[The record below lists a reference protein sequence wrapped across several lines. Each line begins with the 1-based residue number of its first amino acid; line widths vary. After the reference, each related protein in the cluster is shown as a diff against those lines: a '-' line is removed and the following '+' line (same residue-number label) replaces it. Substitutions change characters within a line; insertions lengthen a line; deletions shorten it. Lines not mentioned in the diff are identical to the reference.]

1 MAENMVPVV
10 INATAFISA
19 QYKQVL
25 AGVKAA
31 AGKAGKIAHVF
42 TEDGF
47 DALDTG
53 KWPPVMIA
61 TGTSLPFLRR
71 GKPVLFVR
79 LGKSGPEEWTPGW
92 EVAQK
97 IVAEPA
103 QTNNEA
109 ALD

>member
-71 GKPVLFVR
+71 VIHRMEREGRRVVLVER
-79 LGKSGPEEWTPGW
+79 IPSPS
-92 EVAQK
+92 
-97 IVAEPA
+97 
-103 QTNNEA
+103 A
-109 ALD
+109 APSAAPPIAAGRK